1 MNSTINKT
9 FYACSTESLFLRYKK
24 ISKKAV
30 KLGSFLLCSVHIFLG
45 HESCFWKINL
55 RILWNHIMKNFLVK
69 HGQCD
74 SMITPKTFLFESSK
88 SLLHLCLA
96 NSRILYFW
104 QVLESIHKILI
115 ELYVPQCLFVRGSN
129 KKGGLGLFQ
138 IAQKEG
144 LFHFLWQPSA
154 LEGNLTMLLPCC
166 IL

>member
-55 RILWNHIMKNFLVK
+55 RILWNHIMKNFQVK
-69 HGQCD
+69 HGQFD
-74 SMITPKTFLFESSK
+74 SIIIPKTFVLESSK

-96 NSRILYFW
+96 DSRFLYFW
-104 QVLESIHKILI
+104 QVLGSIHKIFI
-115 ELYVPQCLFVRGSN
+115 ELYVLQCFFVRGSN
-129 KKGGLGLFQ
+129 KNGGLGLFQ

-144 LFHFLWQPSA
+144 FFHFS
-154 LEGNLTMLLPCC
+154 
-166 IL
+166 